1 MPTIQEL
8 AEKYP
13 DAAGS
18 FSAQMNMIP
27 ESQRRIIQRDIE
39 RTGNTSPTLSPGYI
53 VDAPRMP
60 APTPTVNPQ
69 IDMAAMLE
77 RLSNQPSPYADQ
89 MKDALAARSKAA
101 ADFNAAIES
110 ASKQKE
116 DSAPSQAEL
125 YFRLAAAFGA
135 PTKTGSFFE
144 SLGNAGQTA
153 ADFQKET
160 RNAEAG
166 SRSKQ
171 LQLMLEKQ
179 KLALQ
184 SADADLSAMRGLA
197 SEESKDRRSV
207 QTELFKQYMASG
219 KPQSEAGK
227 FAADQGFKPGTPE
240 FAQAAQKYFD
250 SKMESG
256 DWYKQVMAGV
266 AASGLQLQQRKTDTA
281 EASAKKL
288 TPAEVKLRTE
298 TEDNLNASDAAMGKL
313 RQALRLYPNTFD
325 TSAADRVQRFA
336 LEQAGSKDQILL
348 NTQELDNLL
357 GSQALEQLK
366 ATFGTAPTEGERAI
380 LLSLQGINAKS
391 KEERAKIITNA
402 YAALAD
408 KKARSRKRLDLI
420 LSGAYRDTKPIDSE
434 D

>member
-101 ADFNAAIES
+101 DDFNAAIES

-171 LQLMLEKQ
+171 LQRMLEKQ

-207 QTELFKQYMASG
+207 QTELFKHYMASG

-266 AASGLQLQQRKTDTA
+266 AASGLQLQQKKHADAVESR
-281 EASAKKL
+281 KKL
-288 TPAEVKLRTE
+288 TPGELKLRTE
-298 TEDNLNASDAAMGKL
+298 TEDAMASADNAMGSLRKAFKL
-313 RQALRLYPNTFD
+313 NPNSFD
-325 TSAADRVQRFA
+325 ASLSDTVQRKA
-336 LEQAGSKDQILL
+336 LELSGSSDQKLL
-348 NTQELDNLL
+348 NTRELDNLL
-357 GSQALEQLK
+357 GTQALEKLK
-366 ATFGTAPTEGERAI
+366 AAFPGAISNDERKVMMD
-380 LLSLQGINAKS
+380 LQGIGAKS
-391 KEERAKIITNA
+391 VAERELIMRNA
-402 YAALAD
+402 YEALATR
-408 KKARSRKRLDLI
+408 KAREKKRLDDI
-420 LSGAYRDTKPIDSE
+420 MSGSYRETKPIDSE
-434 D
+434 